1 MPTWMTIGVTFRCQ
15 CRCVH
20 CYAFGRFEETRGEL
34 TTAQVKALLDEARSL
49 GTLQVAFSGGE
60 PLLREDIVELVAHAH
75 GLGLLTR
82 LRTNGSLLT
91 RDTALRLREAGL
103 TMCGVSVDDA
113 EAAVHDRLRGLAGL
127 HATAIQGM
135 DNLAA
140 AGILCEI
147 LTYASKRNVPDGLK
161 KIVALGREHGVA
173 SVFVFFPAAAGRW
186 NDAADQLLSDEEKN
200 QVWALQDLGCVHVEL
215 PGPQLTCC
223 VFEKSLL
230 YVSAYGDVTPCP
242 FVPYAMG
249 HVQEHTLSE
258 IWQRF
263 CEEPMAAHRGD
274 CVLNDTHG
282 REQLRRHLGA
292 IEGDLR

>member
-20 CYAFGRFEETRGEL
+20 CYAFGRFDEGRDEL
-34 TTAQVKALLDEARSL
+34 TTAQVKTLLDEARSL
-49 GTLQVAFSGGE
+49 GVLKVAFAGGE
-60 PLLREDIVELVAHAH
+60 PLLREDIVELVAHGH

-82 LRTNGSLLT
+82 LSTNGLLLT
-91 RDTALRLREAGL
+91 RDTVLRLKEAGL

-127 HATAIQGM
+127 HAKAIQGM
-135 DNLAA
+135 DNLAE

-147 LTYASKRNVPDGLK
+147 LTYASKRNVPGGLK
-161 KIVALGREHGVA
+161 KIFALGKEHGAA
-173 SVFVFFPAAAGRW
+173 SVFAFFPAAAGRW
-186 NDAADQLLSDEEKN
+186 NDAFAQLLNDEEKN
-200 QVWALQDLGCVHVEL
+200 QVWALQDLRCVHVDV
-215 PGPQLTCC
+215 PGPRLTCC
-223 VFEKSLL
+223 MFEKSLL

-249 HVQEHTLSE
+249 RVQEHTLSE

-274 CVLNDTHG
+274 CVLNDTQG
-282 REQLRRHLGA
+282 RKQLSRHLGA
-292 IEGDLR
+292 IEADLR